1 MIILHKTA
9 ERMRELIKT
18 MPRPVFHLV
27 ENNTGIFTVLKN
39 INGVVEYRYAGEDY
53 PFSTQDVE
61 KKKYSDCLS
70 LLIDLKNIKEAE

>member
-1 MIILHKTA
+1 MIIIQSTPEEMK
-9 ERMRELIKT
+9 EKIKT

-61 KKKYSDCLS
+61 KKE
-70 LLIDLKNIKEAE
+70 IQ